1 MHPAAALAAVQGEEA
16 AQEVERWVD
25 FQVEKDEAK
34 FALRAGQLAFGPGAD
49 RPLAVGTLG

>member
-16 AQEVERWVD
+16 AQEVERRVD
-25 FQVEKDEAK
+25 FQIEEDEVE
-34 FALRAGQLAFGPGAD
+34 FALRAGQLAFSPGAD